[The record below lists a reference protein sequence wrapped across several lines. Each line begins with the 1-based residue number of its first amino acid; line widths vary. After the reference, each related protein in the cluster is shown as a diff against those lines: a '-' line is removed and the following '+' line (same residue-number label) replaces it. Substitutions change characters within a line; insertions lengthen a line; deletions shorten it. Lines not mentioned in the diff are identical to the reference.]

1 MNSNWYK
8 GYLVETRR
16 RQEQIKFAEEYRK
29 AKHNPDEP
37 PKPKAYQ
44 RLFSALGGI
53 LSRWGRR
60 SQEQQPVSRRDYAR
74 ERR

>member
-8 GYLVETRR
+8 GYLGETRR

-37 PKPKAYQ
+37 PAPKAYQ
-44 RLFSALGGI
+44 RLFSALKSI
-53 LSRWGRR
+53 LSRKGKR
-60 SQEQQPVSRRDYAR
+60 SQEQQPVPRRGYAR
-74 ERR
+74 EGR